1 MLFNHFST
9 SIRGCYFPL
18 ISGILS
24 LFVGLIVVIVPTVS
38 KMMFSL
44 SIVSSAL
51 LLIAFS
57 VINRSIIN
65 LWSWYVAYGVMIL
78 LMGGY
83 FILHA
88 EDTYMPFVMGFVL
101 LFRFIL
107 LIGIAVDIREV
118 RARGWK
124 KLMLMGSMGG
134 LLSFFMI
141 LNLNSSFLVLL
152 TFICL
157 GVSSM
162 LLAWIL
168 RKMRRYQKL
177 QQFPTL
183 SL

>member
-1 MLFNHFST
+1 MLINNFAI
-9 SIRGCYFPL
+9 SIKGCYFPL

-24 LFVGLIVVIVPTVS
+24 LFVGFIILFVPAIS
-38 KMMFSL
+38 KIMFSL

-51 LLIAFS
+51 LLITFS
-57 VINRSIIN
+57 LINRSIIN

-83 FILHA
+83 FIVHA
-88 EDTYMPFVMGFVL
+88 EDSYIPFVMGFVL

-107 LIGIAVDIREV
+107 LVGIAVDIREV

-134 LLSFFMI
+134 LLSFFII
-141 LNLNSSFLVLL
+141 LNLNSTFLVLL

-162 LLAWIL
+162 LLSWVL
-168 RKMRRYQKL
+168 RKMRRFQKL
-177 QQFPTL
+177 QQFQAL

>member
-1 MLFNHFST
+1 MLFNHCPTF
-9 SIRGCYFPL
+9 IRGCYFPR

-24 LFVGLIVVIVPTVS
+24 LFVGFIILFFPAIS
-38 KMMFSL
+38 KIMFSL

-51 LLIAFS
+51 LLIVFS
-57 VINRSIIN
+57 LINRNIMN

-83 FILHA
+83 FIQHA
-88 EDTYMPFVMGFVL
+88 EDTYIPFVMGFVL
-101 LFRFIL
+101 LFRFL
-107 LIGIAVDIREV
+107 LLVGIAMDIREV

-124 KLMLMGSMGG
+124 KLMLMGSMGC

-141 LNLNSSFLVLL
+141 LNLSNIFLVLL

-162 LLAWIL
+162 LLSWIL
-168 RKMRRYQKL
+168 RKMKRYKKL
-177 QQFPTL
+177 KEFQTL

>member
-1 MLFNHFST
+1 M
-9 SIRGCYFPL
+9 
-18 ISGILS
+18 
-24 LFVGLIVVIVPTVS
+24 
-38 KMMFSL
+38 
-44 SIVSSAL
+44 
-51 LLIAFS
+51 
-57 VINRSIIN
+57 N

-88 EDTYMPFVMGFVL
+88 EDTYILFVMGFVL

-118 RARGWK
+118 RVRGWK
-124 KLMLMGSMGG
+124 KLILMGGMGG

-141 LNLNSSFLVLL
+141 LNLNNNFLILL

-162 LLAWIL
+162 LLSWIL
-168 RKMRRYQKL
+168 RKMKRYQKL

-183 SL
+183 LL